1 MKKNKKLKIIGIITF
16 ICVVAIFAIYKV
28 DSVNQTKQRV
38 VDRTKYLMDAI
49 SNEDYDKI
57 KSCVKKTDGT
67 ELSDQEISNFLLN
80 TELYR
85 AIMINDEE
93 PSFTYSTNV
102 NFLNTNKGT
111 VLFSYNALDGDKITN
126 QLQYIRSG
134 EYEYFITD
142 KIEES
147 KINMKKYPIAINL
160 ANGENINVTE
170 SEENISQKIKI
181 LSYVKDENESVYV
194 EVIEDAIDDIKMRLL
209 DTVKDRN
216 EFLKD
221 NYKDCYIEWN
231 QDKSMISIYYDESM
245 ENKVFNNFMK
255 LEILSF
261 SYLNQVLDG
270 NEDWHLT
277 IKYFDCQTKEL
288 LKTDTIR

>member
-1 MKKNKKLKIIGIITF
+1 M
-16 ICVVAIFAIYKV
+16 
-28 DSVNQTKQRV
+28 
-38 VDRTKYLMDAI
+38 DRTKYLMDAI
-49 SNEDYDKI
+49 SNEDYGKI

-102 NFLNTNKGT
+102 KFLNTNKGT
-111 VLFSYNALDGDKITN
+111 VLFSYDALDGDKITN
-126 QLQYIRSG
+126 QLKYIRSG

-142 KIEES
+142 KIQES
-147 KINMKKYPIAINL
+147 KINKKKYPIAIDL
-160 ANGENINVTE
+160 ANGENIIVTE
-170 SEENISQKIKI
+170 SEENISQKITI
-181 LSYVKDENESVYV
+181 LSYVKDENENVYV
-194 EVIEDAIDDIKMRLL
+194 EVIEDAVDDIKARAL
-209 DTVKDRN
+209 DTIKDRN

-231 QDKSMISIYYDESM
+231 QDKSMISIYYDKSM
-245 ENKVFNNFMK
+245 EDNTFDNFMK

-261 SYLNQVLDG
+261 SYLNQVLEG
-270 NEDWHLT
+270 NKDWHLT
-277 IKYFDCQTKEL
+277 VKYFDYQTKEL